1 MARCKATPVLTLR
14 AAAPN
19 LAGAALAPAI
29 LAQAEVGIWKF
40 IGLNPS
46 GGMYQP
52 MFEFE
57 TATDSRNVLRFGCDP
72 IDGTAPAQWTMS
84 GPLVLTD
91 LPRSPAGLPPGAL
104 WRQGDTLRIV

>member
-1 MARCKATPVLTLR
+1 
-14 AAAPN
+14 
-19 LAGAALAPAI
+19 
-29 LAQAEVGIWKF
+29 
-40 IGLNPS
+40 
-46 GGMYQP
+46 MYQP